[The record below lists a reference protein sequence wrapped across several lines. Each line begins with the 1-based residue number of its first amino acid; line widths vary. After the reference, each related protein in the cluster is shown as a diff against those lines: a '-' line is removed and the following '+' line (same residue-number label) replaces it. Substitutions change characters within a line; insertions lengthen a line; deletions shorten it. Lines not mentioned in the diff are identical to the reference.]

1 MCTCTC
7 TMCIC
12 MLFCLLTVV
21 CRVSQAEYDKLVPA
35 QKIRAALNEAER
47 LSESLRERYSRP
59 QGKRQKLDTEE
70 PQGEEGVTDQQV
82 PNDATDSNKPLSAE
96 DLYKRSSVSNNNCNS
111 TCSTCTCTL
120 NSKSKVYIYIHA
132 CIIYTCTLI

>member
-1 MCTCTC
+1 
-7 TMCIC
+7 
-12 MLFCLLTVV
+12 MLFCLLIVL
-21 CRVSQAEYDKLVPA
+21 CCVSQAEYDKLVPA

-47 LSESLRERYSRP
+47 LSESLRERYSSP

-96 DLYKRSSVSNNNCNS
+96 DLYKRNSVRKNCNS
-111 TCSTCTCTL
+111 TCTL
-120 NSKSKVYIYIHA
+120 YQYM
-132 CIIYTCTLI
+132 YTTMYMYMYMYVQ